1 MIMRTMIMIN
11 LRVVCSAEQKKT
23 ITAGR
28 KDTTKGKQ
36 IKTIK

>member
-1 MIMRTMIMIN
+1 MIMIN
-11 LRVVCSAEQKKT
+11 LRVVCSAEQKKA
-23 ITAGR
+23 ITAVR